1 MTKPRLDLIL
11 VERGLAT
18 TRTRAQALIMA
29 GRVRSGGI
37 RLDKPGVRVEPD
49 IPLTVDPGERYVGRG
64 GLKLNGALAML
75 EGGVAGSAALD
86 VGASTGGFTQ
96 VLLEAGATKVIAL
109 DVGRGQLDWTLR
121 TDPRVTVM
129 EGLNARYIKP
139 SDLPFTPDLAV
150 IDVSFISLVLILPA
164 VFRCLPDRGRVVA
177 LVKPQFEAGR
187 GKVGKGGIVRD
198 PAVHREVLANIAAF
212 ARENR
217 WGIRSVEVS
226 SIRGAEGNVEFFIS
240 LAAGPAG
247 LAPDAVDRLI
257 EQVTAPTGGD
267 KQ

>member
-1 MTKPRLDLIL
+1 MARPRLDLIL
-11 VERGLAT
+11 VERGLAP

-29 GRVRSGGI
+29 GRVRSAGI

-75 EGGVAGSAALD
+75 EGGVAGCAALD

-129 EGLNARYIKP
+129 EGFNARHIQP

-164 VFRCLPDRGRVVA
+164 VFRCLPDHGRVVA

-198 PAVHREVLANIAAF
+198 PVVHREVLVNIAAF
-212 ARENR
+212 ATENR

-240 LAAGPAG
+240 LATGPAG
-247 LAPDAVDRLI
+247 LAPDAVARLI
-257 EQVTAPTGGD
+257 EQVTARAGGGE
-267 KQ
+267 Q

>member
-1 MTKPRLDLIL
+1 MTRPRLDLVL
-11 VERGLAT
+11 VERGLAP

-29 GRVRSGGI
+29 GRVRSGDI

-49 IPLTVDPGERYVGRG
+49 IPLAVDPGERYVGRG
-64 GLKLNGALAML
+64 GLKLEGALTMFQ
-75 EGGVAGSAALD
+75 GGVAGSRALD

-96 VLLEAGATKVIAL
+96 VLLEAGAVEVIAL
-109 DVGRGQLDWTLR
+109 DVGRGQLDWTIR

-129 EGLNARYIKP
+129 EGVNARHLAP

-164 VFRCLPDRGRVVA
+164 VFRCLPDHGRVVA

-187 GKVGKGGIVRD
+187 GKVGKGGIVRNR
-198 PAVHREVLANIAAF
+198 AVHREVLTRIAAF
-212 ARENR
+212 AGENR
-217 WGIRSVEVS
+217 WGIRSIAVS

-240 LAAGPAG
+240 LCAGSAG

-257 EQVTAPTGGD
+257 GQVTAPEGGD
-267 KQ
+267 KR